1 MDMSFKEKSHW
12 ISLLS
17 TVCIFGY
24 YFYNIVMLE
33 GVPSEEARDVA
44 KSLLIQAI
52 ALSIIV
58 EIVLHSM
65 LAATNYKAA
74 EMGADER
81 DKLFEYRGNQVG
93 YTVLVVGVVITLGR
107 IITIEYNPEFAD
119 HYSSMQ
125 IPLLTAHILMFSFIL
140 SEVAR
145 FSVTLFNYRRG
156 Y

>member
-33 GVPSEEARDVA
+33 GVPAEEAKDVA
-44 KSLLIQAI
+44 KSLLLQAI
-52 ALSIIV
+52 VLSILV
-58 EIVLHSM
+58 EAVLHGM
-65 LAATNYKAA
+65 LAATNHKAA

-93 YTVLVVGVVITLGR
+93 YTILVVGVVITLGR
-107 IITIEYNPEFAD
+107 IITIEYNPEFVD

-145 FSVTLFNYRRG
+145 FAVTLFNYRRG

>member
-12 ISLLS
+12 ISLVS
-17 TVCIFGY
+17 TICIFGY
-24 YFYNIVMLE
+24 YFYSIVMLT
-33 GVPSEEARDVA
+33 GIPIEEAKESA
-44 KSLLIQAI
+44 KDLLIQAI
-52 ALSIIV
+52 GLSVLV

-65 LAATNYKAA
+65 LAATNHKAA

-93 YTVLVVGVVITLGR
+93 YTILVVGVVFTLGR
-107 IITIEYNPEFAD
+107 IITVEYNPEFAD